1 MFMDKTCDPRIEAG
15 IHLTMEA
22 FRGKVR
28 IGPVPIPASTHSI
41 SVGISLLKAGC
52 EVDTIL
58 GGFCHDMDEDTDV
71 KIPRIIQD
79 LGERVGD
86 IVSVCTIDTELEKT
100 NWDLAELRLYEQVIA
115 RADQGDMEPLKVKCA
130 DSLDNNRTSKD
141 IPMKWQI
148 PMLRYG
154 IRWLEAGKKYL
165 PGFILLEEFELVI
178 NRERKRLSI

>member
-1 MFMDKTCDPRIEAG
+1 
-15 IHLTMEA
+15 
-22 FRGKVR
+22 
-28 IGPVPIPASTHSI
+28 
-41 SVGISLLKAGC
+41 
-52 EVDTIL
+52 
-58 GGFCHDMDEDTDV
+58 
-71 KIPRIIQD
+71 
-79 LGERVGD
+79 
-86 IVSVCTIDTELEKT
+86 
-100 NWDLAELRLYEQVIA
+100 
-115 RADQGDMEPLKVKCA
+115 MEPLKVKCA